1 MDEFEALLAKHQAA
15 VERFIRF
22 KIISKADA
30 DDVLQETYL
39 AAFRGFDGLKNRAA
53 FKGWLLEIARNKCN
67 DWFRAQAKRLELPLD
82 HVPEGR
88 LAYTRFGRGPCSAV
102 ADTLERLGDKDKQ
115 ILYLYFWKELPQA
128 DIAKRLGVPLGTVK
142 SRLHGAKARFKARY
156 PYCPAPKGDISM
168 KKLPEFLPEY
178 QIEKSELPPF
188 AVKWEELPG
197 WLIIP
202 RLGNKLSWGL
212 YDMPSRKRTEWT
224 DMEVVGQAEIH
235 GIEGVE
241 FVAVQHDA
249 ENYYRTGSIN
259 EIERRFVAQLTD
271 THCRFLAESHP
282 EDGIRK
288 CYTFLDGDSFLNN
301 WGFGPDNCGQETDL
315 HWKGILTREGDTVT
329 GEMKPN
335 LQSLDVVGRYTV
347 TINGKTYDTVCV
359 MDIECFDDAVASEQ
373 FVDQNGRTVL
383 WRRFNRNDWAYHR
396 YGKKWTELLPDNQRL
411 YVNGETYVHWYDCVS
426 DYIL

>member
-1 MDEFEALLAKHQAA
+1 MDDFASLLAQHQWAA
-15 VERFIRF
+15 ERFVRF
-22 KIISKADA
+22 RISSRADA

-39 AAFRGFDGLKNRAA
+39 AAFRGFDGLKNRNA

-67 DWFRAQAKRLELPLD
+67 DWFRSQTKRLELPLED
-82 HVPEGR
+82 VPEER
-88 LAYTRFGRGPCSAV
+88 LAYSRFGRGPGSAV
-102 ADTLERLGDKDKQ
+102 ADTLAQLGNRDRQ
-115 ILYLYFWKELPQA
+115 ILHLYYWQELSQA
-128 DIAKRLGVPLGTVK
+128 DIAAQLGVPLGTVK
-142 SRLHGAKARFKARY
+142 SRLHTAKTRFKQQY
-156 PYCPAPKGDISM
+156 PYPAAPKGDIFM
-168 KKLPEFLPEY
+168 KKLPEILPEY
-178 QIEKSELPPF
+178 KIEPSDLPPF

-197 WLIIP
+197 WSLIP
-202 RLGNKLSWGL
+202 RLGEKLTWGL
-212 YDMPSRKRTEWT
+212 YDMPSRRRTEWT
-224 DMEVVGQAEIH
+224 EMEVVGRAEVH

-241 FVAVQHDA
+241 FTAVQHDA
-249 ENYYRTGSIN
+249 ENYYRTGSIDKL
-259 EIERRFVAQLTD
+259 ERRFVAQLTN

-282 EDGIRK
+282 ENGVRK
-288 CYTFLDGDSFLNN
+288 CYTFLDGNSFLNN

-315 HWKGILTREGDTVT
+315 HRKGILTRSGDTIT

-335 LQSLDVVGRYTV
+335 LQSQDVVGRHLV

-383 WRRFNRNDWAYHR
+383 WRRFNRDDWAFHR

-411 YVNGETYVHWYDCVS
+411 YVNGETYVHWYDWIS